1 MERVSLTEGIIKY
14 FNPGISNKV
23 MKAMIRAG
31 KYPRRF
37 PTNIERRELMKQM
50 ISVLT
55 SGMAISR
62 RKLNGVIRSSEDIS
76 ASGGYILWL
85 LQFMDVVN

>member
-1 MERVSLTEGIIKY
+1 MERIRLTEGIIKY
-14 FNPGISNKV
+14 FNPGILNKV

-31 KYPRRF
+31 KYPKRF
-37 PTNIERRELMKQM
+37 PTNVVRRELMKQM
-50 ISVLT
+50 ISALT

-62 RKLNGVIRSSEDIS
+62 RKLNGVIHSPEDIS
-76 ASGGYILWL
+76 ASGEHILGL